1 MIKKKTFI
9 LSLLVMMV
17 VTAFSEIKVHAEDL
31 YVEYKGQAE
40 KVFQVSDDFFV
51 NNSALLPG
59 DTAEDTIALTNS
71 FSQSVKFYFRT
82 KPLSSQEYELEE
94 DYELL
99 DRIELKISLVKNGS
113 ETEIYSGPL
122 GSRDF
127 TEFRELGTMNSQ
139 EKAELRFQLTVPAE
153 LTNRF
158 DMTRTKVKWVFGIT
172 DSEGNE
178 IRTGDM
184 TDIMKYIFTG
194 DLALIVSVYFY
205 QKNTDEENSSRKESD
220 NK

>member
-1 MIKKKTFI
+1 
-9 LSLLVMMV
+9 MMV

-82 KPLSSQEYELEE
+82 EPLSSQEYELDE

-99 DRIELKISLVKNGS
+99 EKIGLKISLIKDGKETDIYNGS
-113 ETEIYSGPL
+113 L
-122 GSRDF
+122 GSKDF
-127 TEFRELGTMNSQ
+127 TKFRELGLMTSK
-139 EKAELRFQLTVPAE
+139 EKAELKFQLSVPRE

-158 DMTRTKVKWVFGIT
+158 DMTRTKVKWIFGIT
-172 DSEGNE
+172 DAEGNE
-178 IRTGDM
+178 IRTGD
-184 TDIMKYIFTG
+184 TADIIKYIFTG
-194 DLALIVSVYFY
+194 GLALIVSVYFY